1 MSNRADRGSEL
12 LLGAVHFLVDF
23 SCTAL
28 LTASCVGVRGLSA
41 ALCAVLYNG
50 CAFAMQLPIGY
61 LADRLSL
68 RRTLAAGG
76 CVLVAAGSLFAHP
89 LVLCLLIGLGN
100 ACFHVGGGR
109 ETLQCGGA
117 RAARIGRFVAPGAF
131 GIFLGPLSAGKPL
144 LVYQF
149 APLLLGLSA
158 LLLLAQKQKNV
169 QKEKLP
175 AAASAPLRLFVLC
188 GCMFLTVLLR
198 SYMGTVTRYAAFS
211 EVWLAALLTLSVFF
225 GKFFGGSLAD
235 RFGAFRF
242 SLLAQPIGTA
252 LYALSVVQPLFALP
266 ATLLFNTTMAITAH
280 TLYRCA
286 PHRSGTMFGLTTL
299 ALYLGVLP
307 RLLGAPNPLFTWW
320 GLALIGLGSTALLL
334 LGLRLAQR
342 EGKRL
347 AC

>member
-1 MSNRADRGSEL
+1 MSNRADRAAEF
-12 LLGAVHFLVDF
+12 LLGTVHFLVDF
-23 SCTAL
+23 TCTAL
-28 LTASCVGVRGLSA
+28 LTASCVSVRGVSA
-41 ALCAVLYNG
+41 ALCAVVYNG
-50 CAFAMQLPIGY
+50 FAFAMQLPIGY

-76 CVLVAAGSLFAHP
+76 CVLVAVGSLVANP
-89 LVLCLLIGLGN
+89 LALCIFIGLGN

-109 ETLQCGGA
+109 ESLHCGGT
-117 RAARIGRFVAPGAF
+117 RAARIGRFVAPGAI
-131 GIFLGPLSAGKPL
+131 GIFLGPLSAGKAM
-144 LVYQF
+144 LVFRF
-149 APLLLGLSA
+149 APLLLVLFA
-158 LLLLAQKQKNV
+158 FLLLAQKPKNV

-198 SYMGTVTRYAAFS
+198 SYMGTVTRYAALS
-211 EVWLAALLTLSVFF
+211 ETWFAALLILSVFF

-242 SLLAQPIGTA
+242 SLIAQPVGTA
-252 LYALSVVQPLFALP
+252 LFALSTVQPVLALP

-307 RLLGAPNPLFTWW
+307 QLLGVPNPLFTWW

-334 LGLRLAQR
+334 LGLWLAQR
-342 EGKRL
+342 EEKCL

>member
-1 MSNRADRGSEL
+1 MANRSDLAAEI

-23 SCTAL
+23 TCTAL
-28 LTASCVGVRGLSA
+28 LTASCVSVRGVSA
-41 ALCAVLYNG
+41 ALCAVVYNG
-50 CAFAMQLPIGY
+50 FAFAMQLPIGY

-76 CVLVAAGSLFAHP
+76 CVLVAVGSLFANP
-89 LVLCLLIGLGN
+89 LLLCSLIGLGN

-109 ETLQCGGA
+109 ESLHRGGS
-117 RAARIGRFVAPGAF
+117 RAARVGRFVAPGAI
-131 GIFLGPLSAGKPL
+131 GIFLGPRSAGKSL
-144 LVYQF
+144 LVF
-149 APLLLGLSA
+149 RFVPLLLVLSA
-158 LLLLAQKQKNV
+158 LLLLVQKQKIER
-169 QKEKLP
+169 KENLP
-175 AAASAPLRLFVLC
+175 SVASTSARQLALC
-188 GCMFLTVLLR
+188 TCMFLTVLLR
-198 SYMGTVTRYAAFS
+198 SYMGTVTRYTTLS
-211 EVWLAALLTLSVFF
+211 EPWFAALLTLSVFL

-242 SLLAQPIGTA
+242 SLLAQPVGTA
-252 LYALSVVQPLFALP
+252 LFALSTVQPLLALP

-320 GLALIGLGSTALLL
+320 GLALIGLGSTGLLL
-334 LGLRLAQR
+334 LGLRLAGR
-342 EGKRL
+342 EEKRL

>member
-1 MSNRADRGSEL
+1 MSKRTDRAAEL

-23 SCTAL
+23 TCTAL
-28 LTASCVGVRGLSA
+28 LTASCVGVRGVSA
-41 ALCAVLYNG
+41 ALCAVVYNG
-50 CAFAMQLPIGY
+50 FAFAMQLPIGY

-76 CVLVAAGSLFAHP
+76 CVLVAVGALFADP
-89 LVLCLLIGLGN
+89 LLLCSLIGLGN

-109 ETLQCGGA
+109 ETLHRGGE
-117 RAARIGRFVAPGAF
+117 RAAQIGRFVAPGAI
-131 GIFLGPLSAGKPL
+131 GIFLGPLSAKKFL
-144 LVYQF
+144 LVFRF
-149 APLLLGLSA
+149 APLLLALSA
-158 LLLLAQKQKNV
+158 LLLLAQKQKTAHT
-169 QKEKLP
+169 EKMP
-175 AAASAPLRLFVLC
+175 SAAVSPLRQVALC

-198 SYMGTVTRYAAFS
+198 SYMGTVTRYAALSAPWF
-211 EVWLAALLTLSVFF
+211 AALLTLSVFL

-252 LYALSVVQPLFALP
+252 LFALSVFQPLLALP

-307 RLLGAPNPLFTWW
+307 RLLGAPNPLFTRW
-320 GLALIGLGSTALLL
+320 GLALIGLSSTGLLL